1 MVEYHE
7 TWITIEGQ
15 EIPLRLCVSYIEAGP
30 EMRDDVGRLA
40 APPETSG
47 YIIESAEWPDNL
59 DEQTGWERVPTQVFD
74 VIMKQEFE
82 MLDRAELE
90 AVNV

>member
-1 MVEYHE
+1 MS
-7 TWITIEGQ
+7 Q
-15 EIPLRLCVSYIEAGP
+15 SPLIGAFFL
-30 EMRDDVGRLA
+30 
-40 APPETSG
+40 T
-47 YIIESAEWPDNL
+47 EWPDNL